1 MARGLLYAA
10 SVVKRPLEGV
20 MKPPGVH
27 TLVWFL
33 AFVAVSIILLQTQK
47 VPSYDPSGIIFD
59 TKSFNDTG
67 PTDFGD
73 DVVSIA
79 GTLTGDGVA
88 NKNNSVS
95 VTCYQD
101 RMECLIYSIAQIGPN
116 QVGRLDMP
124 NIFPITNW
132 NSDKILAVESGD
144 TVACRKGTI
153 NIQRKTKT
161 AVWIE
166 EPINQPHPTCKETHT
181 KTYHWTI
188 EDPPFWKQK

>member
-10 SVVKRPLEGV
+10 SVVNRPLEGV

-124 NIFPITNW
+124 NIFAITHW
-132 NSDKILAVESGD
+132 NNDKIVAVESGD
-144 TVACRKGTI
+144 TVACRKSTI
-153 NIQRKTKT
+153 SIQRKMKT

-181 KTYHWTI
+181 KTYNWTI